1 MSTEAVIAELL
12 ASKEPLRILVLGSE
26 GDIKRLAALGLPV
39 TSEDSSLSMQHLVN
53 ARLDAE
59 RRQGSADVV
68 QVLTVMPETDEC
80 ALIYAMLVRCRKVIS
95 CRDKLED
102 MLKSADCTSWAAAK
116 AAYETKV
123 LDVFKATWREKDAYP
138 YNIIDNIKEY
148 NKNESYILKQLYW
161 QLAERTP
168 GRVNDGDAQ
177 MINELRQMF
186 SDISLSLLAP
196 DIVLA
201 GNIAGD
207 AKLTAA
213 LELYKTK
220 TKVIEIC

>member
-59 RRQGSADVV
+59 RRQGSAGVV
-68 QVLTVMPETDEC
+68 QVLTVMPETEQATAAEC

-95 CRDKLED
+95 
-102 MLKSADCTSWAAAK
+102 
-116 AAYETKV
+116 
-123 LDVFKATWREKDAYP
+123 
-138 YNIIDNIKEY
+138 
-148 NKNESYILKQLYW
+148 
-161 QLAERTP
+161 
-168 GRVNDGDAQ
+168 VNDGDAQ

-207 AKLTAA
+207 EKLAVA

-220 TKVIEIC
+220 TKVIEVC